1 MNNNYEQNY
10 VKFLLSKKEYK
21 KLCDYLTPFALQGNA
36 QAQSQ
41 LAFCYYQGSGVI
53 KSNKQAVRWWTKI
66 TENPSAKDDEKANA
80 YYKLG
85 LCYGRG
91 EGVDKDLEKA
101 FESMQNAADLNLP
114 EALYAVAC
122 CYSNG
127 EGVPEDDLASFEYY
141 KKAAKAEYPPAYIEL
156 GKCYYSGQGGEKNP
170 DEAFKYIQK
179 GAKHRFPEALLMLG
193 VCYYNGEGVTQNS
206 KKAFGYFQ
214 EAAEF
219 NVPEAFYNLAI
230 CYHFGEGIAK
240 DSATA
245 FNHLESAAKLN
256 FSYAFFA
263 LSHCYYFGEG
273 IDKNPKKA
281 FDLCQEAAVLGVPDA
296 IYSLAICYQK
306 GDCVEKDL
314 FVALKHFEK
323 AYQKGIE
330 KALIN
335 IGEIYIEQKKFGKAK
350 EKFNEALKSAS
361 PEIVSYGKY
370 GLGLLYLEGL
380 GAERD
385 FEKAVELFEE
395 SGKGGY
401 SFAYSKLGLI
411 YSSESISGEE
421 KNLNTAARYFL
432 KDKEFF
438 DEQNMYLLMKESCE
452 RAWEW
457 AEDETDEGNVSVSS
471 HVALYYLL
479 GIGTEKKCPKA
490 IDILSADSHKDD
502 VFSLLILG
510 HCYATGLGG
519 CDVDILQASELQ
531 RRAVDIDSE
540 AAKEKQKE
548 LSKEIK
554 YAQESQEEQI
564 ASLKKERDELQ
575 NKLKEKEKENSLNTA
590 YLLAE
595 MKKSLLSLEQ
605 QGKHNGKKL
614 DEISGKMDS
623 LTSLVTEFKNENS
636 SLVEKI
642 ESLQTQVDSSAQA
655 VGKKIFELF
664 ETESKL
670 SGEMEKLTQGETEK
684 AANRVECKEILS
696 SLKALFGEWWDK
708 LDEYTQ
714 NALVTGQYLFN
725 ALEKSSL
732 DNCDYSGVCVTV
744 CSALEHHLKQILFFG
759 LQNYLENKKIE
770 VTEWPKLLVSKDEKG
785 SVKKDTGN
793 HFTLGSIPYYIGT
806 KNVIGRYGKYSA
818 NDYEKL
824 ASLFEEYARYATGF
838 SDFTCKKD
846 MKDIIDRIETVR
858 KNYRNPA
865 AHTSSVNSALASD
878 CLETIVGRNEALQKT
893 ETVKGLILEITVLFS
908 NYKSVTE

>member
-36 QAQSQ
+36 QAQSK

-66 TENPSAKDDEKANA
+66 TENPSAKDDEKAIAHFNIA
-80 YYKLG
+80 N
-85 LCYGRG
+85 CYLR
-91 EGVDKDLEKA
+91 DKGTLENSEEA
-101 FESMQNAADLNLP
+101 FNHMKKAADLNLTK
-114 EALYAVAC
+114 AFAFVGA
-122 CYSNG
+122 CYSMG
-127 EGVPEDDLASFEYY
+127 KGIPIDHEKAFEYY
-141 KKAAKAEYPPAYIEL
+141 KKADE
-156 GKCYYSGQGGEKNP
+156 SNNP
-170 DEAFKYIQK
+170 DASYLLGTFYDRGEGVEQNFEKAFTYFQK
-179 GAKHRFPEALLMLG
+179 AVNLNVPVAFNSLG
-193 VCYYNGEGVTQNS
+193 LCYYNGKGIGQDF
-206 KKAFGYFQ
+206 KKAFEYYQ
-214 EAAEF
+214 IAADLK
-219 NVPEAFYNLAI
+219 VPEAIYNLGL
-230 CYHFGEGIAK
+230 CYHEGNGTEQDFEAAFSCMQAASESNNPLAWSFLGYYYGNGIGVDK
-240 DSATA
+240 DSAKA
-245 FNHLESAAKLN
+245 FE
-256 FSYAFFA
+256 FF
-263 LSHCYYFGEG
+263 
-273 IDKNPKKA
+273 KKA
-281 FDLCQEAAVLGVPDA
+281 SENNDATAMYNLGYY
-296 IYSLAICYQK
+296 YSK
-306 GDCVEKDL
+306 GDCIEKD
-314 FVALKHFEK
+314 FFAALDYYEK

-335 IGEIYIEQKKFGKAK
+335 IGEIYIEQKEFGKAK

-380 GAERD
+380 GVERD

-471 HVALYYLL
+471 RVALYYLL

-614 DEISGKMDS
+614 DEISGKLDS

-655 VGKKIFELF
+655 VGEKIFELF

-696 SLKALFGEWWDK
+696 SLKALFDKWWDK

-818 NDYEKL
+818 NDYEEL

-838 SDFTCKKD
+838 SDFTCKKY

>member
-1 MNNNYEQNY
+1 MNNNFDQKY
-10 VKFLLSKKEYK
+10 VKVLLSKKEYR
-21 KLCDYLTPFALQGNA
+21 KLCDYLTPFAMQGNV

-53 KSNKQAVRWWTKI
+53 KSNKQAVRWWTKV
-66 TENPSAKDDEKANA
+66 TENPLAKDDEKAVAHFNIA
-80 YYKLG
+80 N
-85 LCYGRG
+85 CYLK
-91 EGVDKDLEKA
+91 DKGALKNPKEA
-101 FESMQNAADLNLP
+101 FNHMKKAADLNLT
-114 EALYAVAC
+114 EAFVFVGA
-122 CYSNG
+122 CYSIGEGIPINHEKAFEYYQKAAEANNPDAFYLLGTFYGKG
-127 EGVPEDDLASFEYY
+127 EGVEQDFE
-141 KKAAKAEYPPAYIEL
+141 KAFTYFQKAVNLNVPVAFNSL
-156 GKCYYSGQGGEKNP
+156 G
-170 DEAFKYIQK
+170 
-179 GAKHRFPEALLMLG
+179 L
-193 VCYYNGEGVTQNS
+193 CYYNGKGVSQNF
-206 KKAFGYFQ
+206 KKAFEYYQ
-214 EAAEF
+214 KAADLK
-219 NVPEAFYNLAI
+219 VPEAIYNLGL
-230 CYHFGEGIAK
+230 CYHEGKGTKQDFKA
-240 DSATA
+240 A
-245 FNHLESAAKLN
+245 FSCMQAASESNNPLAWSFLG
-256 FSYAFFA
+256 
-263 LSHCYYFGEG
+263 YYYGNG
-273 IDKNPKKA
+273 IGVDKNSAKAFEFFKKA
-281 FDLCQEAAVLGVPDA
+281 SEHNDPNAMYNLGYY
-296 IYSLAICYQK
+296 YSK
-306 GDCVEKDL
+306 DDCVEKDL
-314 FVALKHFEK
+314 FAALDYYEK
-323 AYQKGIE
+323 AYQRGIE

-335 IGEIYIEQKKFGKAK
+335 IGEIYIEQKEFGKAK

-361 PEIVSYGKY
+361 PEIASYGKY
-370 GLGLLYLEGL
+370 GLGLLHLEGL
-380 GAERD
+380 GVERD

-421 KNLNTAARYFL
+421 KNLNTAARYYL
-432 KDKEFF
+432 KDKKFF

-471 HVALYYLL
+471 HMALYYLF
-479 GIGTEKKCPKA
+479 GIGAEKNSKKA

-554 YAQESQEEQI
+554 YAQESQEEQL

-595 MKKSLLSLEQ
+595 MQKSLLSLEQ

-614 DEISGKMDS
+614 DEISGKLDS
-623 LTSLVTEFKNENS
+623 LTSLVTEFKSENS
-636 SLVEKI
+636 GLVEKI
-642 ESLQTQVDSSAQA
+642 ESLQTQVNSSAQA
-655 VGKKIFELF
+655 VGEKISELF
-664 ETESKL
+664 EAEAAL
-670 SGEMEKLTQGETEK
+670 SEKMEKYCKTQELTNS
-684 AANRVECKEILS
+684 ANCKQILS
-696 SLKALFGEWWDK
+696 SLQALFGTWWDK

-714 NALVTGQYLFN
+714 NALVTGQYLFD

-732 DNCDYSGVCVTV
+732 DTCDYSGVCVTV

-818 NDYEKL
+818 NDYEEL

-838 SDFTCKKD
+838 SDFTCKKY

-865 AHTSSVNSALASD
+865 AHTSSVSSALASD

>member
-66 TENPSAKDDEKANA
+66 TENPSAKDDEKAIAHFNIA
-80 YYKLG
+80 N
-85 LCYGRG
+85 CYLR
-91 EGVDKDLEKA
+91 DKGTLENSEEA
-101 FESMQNAADLNLP
+101 FNHMKKAADLNLT
-114 EALYAVAC
+114 EAFAFVGA
-122 CYSNG
+122 CYSIG
-127 EGVPEDDLASFEYY
+127 KGIPIDHEKAFEYY
-141 KKAAKAEYPPAYIEL
+141 KKADE
-156 GKCYYSGQGGEKNP
+156 SNNP
-170 DEAFKYIQK
+170 DASYLLGTFYDRGEGVEQNFEKAFTYFQK
-179 GAKHRFPEALLMLG
+179 AANLNVPVAFNSLG
-193 VCYYNGEGVTQNS
+193 LCYYNGKGIGQDF
-206 KKAFGYFQ
+206 KKAFEYYQ
-214 EAAEF
+214 IAADLK
-219 NVPEAFYNLAI
+219 VPEAIYNLGL
-230 CYHFGEGIAK
+230 CYHEGNGTEQDFEAAFSCMQAASESNNPLAWSFLGYYYGNGIGVDK
-240 DSATA
+240 DSAKA
-245 FNHLESAAKLN
+245 FE
-256 FSYAFFA
+256 FF
-263 LSHCYYFGEG
+263 
-273 IDKNPKKA
+273 KKA
-281 FDLCQEAAVLGVPDA
+281 SENNDATAMYNLGYY
-296 IYSLAICYQK
+296 YSK
-306 GDCVEKDL
+306 GDCIEKD
-314 FVALKHFEK
+314 FFAALDYYEK

-335 IGEIYIEQKKFGKAK
+335 IGEIHIEQKEFGKAK

-380 GAERD
+380 GVERD

-479 GIGTEKKCPKA
+479 GIGTEKKCRKA
-490 IDILSADSHKDD
+490 IDILSADCHKDD
-502 VFSLLILG
+502 IFSLLILG

-575 NKLKEKEKENSLNTA
+575 NKLKEKENSLNTA

-614 DEISGKMDS
+614 DEISGKLDS

-636 SLVEKI
+636 GLIEKI

-655 VGKKIFELF
+655 VGEKISELF

-714 NALVTGQYLFN
+714 NALVTGQYLFD

-770 VTEWPKLLVSKDEKG
+770 VTEWPKLLVSKDGKG

-806 KNVIGRYGKYSA
+806 KNVIGGYGKYSA
-818 NDYEKL
+818 NDYEEL

-838 SDFTCKKD
+838 SDFTCKKY